1 MIAPLDRACLG
12 EGRNC
17 HVHLLLGLQ
26 GSAGA
31 AAVVQGTLHQCATDE
46 QCGGFGVA
54 VEERMVGEEELA
66 RDTYS
71 LMHESQLV
79 LTSAAF
85 RGQCSPATVYCCCS
99 TIAATKSTS
108 LACPN
113 TKAVRKAAVPCGE
126 AHAGPGV
133 QVGGCDSPIPITPP
147 SAFMASINPSSPPV
161 ATPMSFDSTSPPS
174 SKPQPGDFS
183 SSAPSLLPLPLPLP
197 LPCKV
202 RGKEEQRGQ
211 HTAIQDVGHH
221 EEHAPIVGSPLAK
234 RPEWKDRLSTLIN
247 TLAYISTRSL
257 SQNLIDAMKADERA
271 PGRGPRS
278 HRSAFPCGA
287 TA

>member
-31 AAVVQGTLHQCATDE
+31 AAVVQGALRQCAADE

-85 RGQCSPATVYCCCS
+85 RGQCSPATAYCCCS

-113 TKAVRKAAVPCGE
+113 AKAVRKAAVPCGE

-133 QVGGCDSPIPITPP
+133 EVGGCDSPIPITPP
-147 SAFMASINPSSPPV
+147 SAFMASIKFRNDKCPLMPAKMPIGVLSLLFQSILSAGGNPHELQ
-161 ATPMSFDSTSPPS
+161 FNLSTS

-183 SSAPSLLPLPLPLP
+183 SSAPYY
-197 LPCKV
+197 PCPCLGMVSEVSDSDDHEHELNNKAFSFSRKGSWQGRAAGSAHCYPGCGSS
-202 RGKEEQRGQ
+202 RGACSYCRVAAGEEAG
-211 HTAIQDVGHH
+211 V
-221 EEHAPIVGSPLAK
+221 
-234 RPEWKDRLSTLIN
+234 
-247 TLAYISTRSL
+247 
-257 SQNLIDAMKADERA
+257 ERQTKH
-271 PGRGPRS
+271 PD
-278 HRSAFPCGA
+278 
-287 TA
+287 

>member
-31 AAVVQGTLHQCATDE
+31 VVVVQGALRQCAADE

-79 LTSAAF
+79 LTSATF
-85 RGQCSPATVYCCCS
+85 RGQCSPATAYCCCR

-113 TKAVRKAAVPCGE
+113 AKAVRKVWIEKRKGR
-126 AHAGPGV
+126 
-133 QVGGCDSPIPITPP
+133 DKI
-147 SAFMASINPSSPPV
+147 
-161 ATPMSFDSTSPPS
+161 D
-174 SKPQPGDFS
+174 
-183 SSAPSLLPLPLPLP
+183 PL
-197 LPCKV
+197 
-202 RGKEEQRGQ
+202 
-211 HTAIQDVGHH
+211 I
-221 EEHAPIVGSPLAK
+221 
-234 RPEWKDRLSTLIN
+234 
-247 TLAYISTRSL
+247 
-257 SQNLIDAMKADERA
+257 
-271 PGRGPRS
+271 
-278 HRSAFPCGA
+278 
-287 TA
+287 

>member
-1 MIAPLDRACLG
+1 MEVAFHDIPAHTPARSMIAPLDRACLG

-31 AAVVQGTLHQCATDE
+31 AVVVQGALRQCAADE

-79 LTSAAF
+79 LTSTAF
-85 RGQCSPATVYCCCS
+85 RGQCSPATAYCCCS

-113 TKAVRKAAVPCGE
+113 AKAVRKVWIEKRKGR
-126 AHAGPGV
+126 
-133 QVGGCDSPIPITPP
+133 DKI
-147 SAFMASINPSSPPV
+147 
-161 ATPMSFDSTSPPS
+161 D
-174 SKPQPGDFS
+174 
-183 SSAPSLLPLPLPLP
+183 PL
-197 LPCKV
+197 
-202 RGKEEQRGQ
+202 
-211 HTAIQDVGHH
+211 I
-221 EEHAPIVGSPLAK
+221 
-234 RPEWKDRLSTLIN
+234 
-247 TLAYISTRSL
+247 
-257 SQNLIDAMKADERA
+257 
-271 PGRGPRS
+271 
-278 HRSAFPCGA
+278 
-287 TA
+287 